1 MLDVH
6 VQPCGAFLVRPSFV
20 CGAAGESRPQCYFIS
35 RSTVETRDSPFRI
48 LYYGALFLREYGR
61 VKIDFT
67 VHSESSASPPPP

>member
-35 RSTVETRDSPFRI
+35 RSTVRSRREI
-48 LYYGALFLREYGR
+48 LLSHTVLWRAFLREYGR
-61 VKIDFT
+61 VKIDFSPFT
-67 VHSESSASPPPP
+67 VTA

>member
-35 RSTVETRDSPFRI
+35 RSTVETSRQTREILPFAYCIMARFF
-48 LYYGALFLREYGR
+48 YVNTGA
-61 VKIDFT
+61 
-67 VHSESSASPPPP
+67 

>member
-35 RSTVETRDSPFRI
+35 RSTVETERFSLSHTVLWRAF
-48 LYYGALFLREYGR
+48 
-61 VKIDFT
+61 FT
-67 VHSESSASPPPP
+67 